1 MHGGSFKNDKF
12 NSVVLFYLNEMFI
25 DINVL

>member
-1 MHGGSFKNDKF
+1 MHGGSFKTDKL

-25 DINVL
+25 DINAL